1 MQTISENKKAY
12 FDYEILET
20 FEAGIE
26 LFGYEVKS
34 IKTKRASI
42 IGSYAVVK
50 GGELWLIGATIPPYQ
65 ANNTP
70 KEYDPARTRKLL
82 LTTKEIQYLVNKLDT
97 EKLTIVPTKLYN
109 KHGRVKLEL
118 GLGRGKKSYDK
129 RETIKKREVDRVI
142 KRALA
147 KNI

>member
-26 LFGYEVKS
+26 LFGYEV
-34 IKTKRASI
+34 
-42 IGSYAVVK
+42 VK

-65 ANNTP
+65 AHNTP

-82 LTTKEIQYLVNKLDT
+82 LTTKEIQYLVNKLET

-118 GLGRGKKSYDK
+118 GL
-129 RETIKKREVDRVI
+129 
-142 KRALA
+142 
-147 KNI
+147 